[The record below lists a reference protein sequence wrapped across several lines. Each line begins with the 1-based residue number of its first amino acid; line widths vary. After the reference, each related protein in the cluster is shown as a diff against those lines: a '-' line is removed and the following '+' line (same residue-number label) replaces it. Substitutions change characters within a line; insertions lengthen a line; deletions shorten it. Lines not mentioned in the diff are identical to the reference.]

1 MRREKRT
8 EIRRKKRERS
18 RNKEKIKET
27 ASGAERE
34 EKVDE

>member
-1 MRREKRT
+1 MRKGKRT
-8 EIRRKKRERS
+8 EISRKKRERS
-18 RNKEKIKET
+18 RNREKIKEK